1 MTHDQI
7 IHILTEHFGAQQEG
21 DHVSLGD
28 QRATALIEHT
38 GGVLAVSKVHRVTL
52 HGDLVALTTD
62 EEELYVAREAVFA
75 IRREV
80 KPAEQRPG
88 FGR

>member
-7 IHILTEHFGAQQEG
+7 IHILTEHFDGQQEG

-28 QRATALIEHT
+28 QRATALVEHS
-38 GGVLAVSKVHRVTL
+38 GGVLAVSKVQRVTL
-52 HGDLVALTTD
+52 HGDLVALRTED
-62 EEELYVAREAVFA
+62 EELYVARESVFGF
-75 IRREV
+75 RREV